1 MFVVMPNLP
10 DNPVGTNTLSGLRKI
25 AQDMIVEEARRR
37 PSARQVAER
46 LDVILH
52 ELP

>member
-1 MFVVMPNLP
+1 MFVVVPPLP
-10 DNPVGTNTLSGLRKI
+10 DDPADTNTLPGLGKI
-25 AQDMIVEEARRR
+25 AQDMIVEEPERR

-46 LDVILH
+46 LGVILH